1 MLVLTHSPLGMSSDA
16 GFYNLY
22 NKSASS
28 LVRSGCQLHTCE
40 RCAHVPWRRPH
51 VSSRT
56 ARRACQ
62 LARRPARQQAA
73 RRCRRHRCHTAPA
86 GMPAGARPGDL
97 YSGGLCA
104 RPTSQARAPA
114 EAHALAACY
123 NCATH
128 WRCCNATRLTAAGCS
143 LPKDAVN
150 TPSNLLQQAQGGSGD
165 EQPPAAGGHRRDL
178 HRFSLSEPAGTV
190 GAETPSTLWPV
201 SFQDACLGRIRRGSV
216 AGCIWGSAADSWR
229 RSDCCCQLPAACHTI
244 CRACPAGHD
253 RRAVRVVRLGHFA
266 GHIRA
271 CADRG
276 LGQGRQHHRPGDG

>member
-1 MLVLTHSPLGMSSDA
+1 M
-16 GFYNLY
+16 
-22 NKSASS
+22 
-28 LVRSGCQLHTCE
+28 RSGCQLHTCE

-143 LPKDAVN
+143 LPKNAVN

-165 EQPPAAGGHRRDL
+165 EQPPAAGGHGRDL
-178 HRFSLSEPAGTV
+178 HRFSLSQPAGI
-190 GAETPSTLWPV
+190 V
-201 SFQDACLGRIRRGSV
+201 SSAPHQSFDGCASKGMSGVFDCCLSIQQGSV
-216 AGCIWGSAADSWR
+216 AGCIWASAADSWR
-229 RSDCCCQLPAACHTI
+229 RSDCCQMPAA
-244 CRACPAGHD
+244 
-253 RRAVRVVRLGHFA
+253 
-266 GHIRA
+266 
-271 CADRG
+271 
-276 LGQGRQHHRPGDG
+276 